1 MSSWSRSSRRKLI
14 ELKRKIQS
22 ETPGAQ
28 VAIATQSDELIGE
41 CDLIVTATSAFG
53 QRILDITKCKPGAVI
68 CDVARPADISPA
80 EAALRPDVLVV
91 ESGEVII
98 PGVSSF
104 GYDIGLPPKVAY
116 ACLAEA
122 ALLAMEG
129 RFEDYT
135 LGRNI
140 EMERVK
146 EVYHMFKKHGFQI
159 AGLTAFGKYVSEE
172 EYARKRA
179 AGREA
184 AGRARVC
191 LPG

>member
-1 MSSWSRSSRRKLI
+1 M
-14 ELKRKIQS
+14 
-22 ETPGAQ
+22 
-28 VAIATQSDELIGE
+28 
-41 CDLIVTATSAFG
+41 
-53 QRILDITKCKPGAVI
+53 
-68 CDVARPADISPA
+68 ARPADISPA

-98 PGVSSF
+98 PGVESF

-172 EYARKRA
+172 EYAHKRA
-179 AGREA
+179 LAEGLRNDAVQFARLQADTAAKLAQLPLASKGVSSKGHDGGNALKQIWPWVAA
-184 AGRARVC
+184 AGAGVAGAALLLNRRRRE
-191 LPG
+191 